1 MAPCSAK
8 NFTLSLIL
16 LFSLP
21 AISSYQSTSGC
32 FESIISFGDS
42 LADTGN
48 RLRLGGSN
56 VSSLPCSR
64 LPYGETF
71 FHHPTGRYSN
81 GRLVVDFIAES
92 LGLPLVEPYVG
103 GLNPIFG
110 KGVNFAVA
118 GATVLDH
125 EYLEKMGIYPETNA
139 SLGVQM
145 AWFKQFLATLEDG
158 KRFVRNSL
166 ILLGE
171 IGGNDYNVPLVM
183 KMGMN
188 LETLR
193 SLAPAVVNYI
203 GLTLQELIKLGAR
216 RVLVPGNFPIGC
228 FPVFLTAYFSDEEN
242 YLDPETGCIN
252 WLNELSTYHNQLLH
266 KELNRIQKLYPR
278 TSIIYVD
285 YYNAL
290 LKIYL
295 SPEEYGFRKK
305 SLLDACC
312 GGRGAF
318 SYNESA
324 FCGSPLSA
332 SCEDPSLYVSW
343 DGLHLTE
350 AAYRFLARSLFG
362 GHYTTMCSST
372 SRVAG
377 F

>member
-295 SPEEYGFRKK
+295 SPEEYERNHCLMLAAGEEERLVTMNPHFVAPLYPQVVKI
-305 SLLDACC
+305 LLYMLV
-312 GGRGAF
+312 GM
-318 SYNESA
+318 
-324 FCGSPLSA
+324 
-332 SCEDPSLYVSW
+332 V
-343 DGLHLTE
+343 
-350 AAYRFLARSLFG
+350 
-362 GHYTTMCSST
+362 YT
-372 SRVAG
+372 
-377 F
+377 